1 MLLRIK
7 KAKGNKDRLTL
18 LSQSAL
24 LDLHCYHKNWKPKE
38 YLFEGQKD
46 GKYSV
51 QGVVNVV
58 KKAAFKAKIRIPV
71 TPHVLRH
78 IFATHLLEAGV
89 DLRQIQV
96 LLGHQL
102 TKTTE
107 IHTHVAT
114 YIFKTIKNPL
124 D

>member
-1 MLLRIK
+1 M
-7 KAKGNKDRLTL
+7 KGSN
-18 LSQSAL
+18 
-24 LDLHCYHKNWKPKE
+24 YI
-38 YLFEGQKD
+38 GQA
-46 GKYSV
+46 
-51 QGVVNVV
+51 VVNVV

-71 TPHVLRH
+71 TPHVFRH
-78 IFATHLLEAGV
+78 SFATHLLKAGA

-96 LLGHQL
+96 LLGHQW

-114 YIFKTIKNPL
+114 YTFKAIKNPL